1 MAACV
6 LRTQSNDLS
15 SVSIAKSTS
24 ASRFFVLLAVIM
36 EKKLAI
42 NTGHTVQVRRTL
54 DEAVQ
59 EILAEQKY
67 PEDVYWG
74 NIKLVLMFFAC
85 SVSFLYCKTPITR
98 AVSLYCCSYFIVS
111 EGILL
116 WSESPS
122 M

>member
-1 MAACV
+1 M
-6 LRTQSNDLS
+6 
-15 SVSIAKSTS
+15 
-24 ASRFFVLLAVIM
+24 LLAAVM

-42 NTGHTVQVRRTL
+42 NTGHTIQVRRTL

-85 SVSFLYCKTPITR
+85 SVSFLHCKTPITR
-98 AVSLYCCSYFIVS
+98 AVSLYCCSYFVVS

-116 WSESPS
+116 WSENPS